1 MKLIAGLGNPGQ
13 EYAFTRHNMGW
24 LAVDHLVLRSGL
36 GRPQLKFR
44 GEFWR
49 MQDCILLKPLTFM
62 NLSGAA
68 VREAFDFYKLTPA
81 DVLVIYDDLALPYG
95 QLRLRSSGSAGGH
108 NGLASVISVLGT
120 LEVPRLRIGLGDA
133 PGSRVGRV
141 LGRLTKAETEALPA
155 VLDDVEKAVDA
166 WLHLD
171 IQSAMSRVNAPRGE
185 SRE

>member
-1 MKLIAGLGNPGQ
+1 MKLIASLGNPGQ

-24 LAVDHLVLRSGL
+24 LAVDYLVLRSGL

-81 DVLVIYDDLALPYG
+81 DVLVICNLID
-95 QLRLRSSGSAGGH
+95 
-108 NGLASVISVLGT
+108 
-120 LEVPRLRIGLGDA
+120 
-133 PGSRVGRV
+133 
-141 LGRLTKAETEALPA
+141 
-155 VLDDVEKAVDA
+155 
-166 WLHLD
+166 
-171 IQSAMSRVNAPRGE
+171 
-185 SRE
+185 